1 MRRTLASL
9 LILMPFVAVGQ
20 VYKWTD
26 ADGKVQYSDRPVTGA
41 ETLAVPLKKVQRARG
56 EAANPSAAT
65 QASPGP
71 YDQFSIVSPD
81 PGATLRQTEGNVQV
95 SLVLNPALMEGHHI
109 QLVVDGSPAA
119 GEAPG
124 TQVVI
129 NGLPFGSH
137 QLEAR
142 ILDAAG
148 AQVANSSSIS
158 FHLLKPEEPPAAVTE
173 ASPSPR

>member
-1 MRRTLASL
+1 MRRALASL

-41 ETLAVPLKKVQRARG
+41 ETLAVPLKKAQHARG
-56 EAANPSAAT
+56 EAAKPSAAS
-65 QASPGP
+65 QPSPGP

-81 PGATLRQTEGNVQV
+81 PEATLRQTEGNVQV

-109 QLVVDGSPAA
+109 QLVVDGNPLT
-119 GEAPG
+119 GEVPG

-142 ILDAAG
+142 ILDATG

-158 FHLLKPEEPPAAVTE
+158 FHLLKSEEPSASVTE